1 MFIMTIRPLP
11 APASPQ
17 EASDVS
23 HPAEQAMHDNTSD
36 LSTLAYFL
44 GGSHQYPPGTTAPD
58 QDYAATWC
66 PRLMPV
72 QAPIMPWPSSGQQ
85 QCESPLDIVHEGEV
99 SYEFP
104 TPTPTSAHE
113 YTYHSNPHPN
123 IQTSRRGSNPR
134 ISTRPSN
141 STVPSPLT
149 NTSPQSFGKP
159 PKRSSST
166 ERRDSSSRS
175 AKRSRRCNTT
185 GTISSNKN
193 SSTGCDATTDP
204 SSSSQRKRRRFA
216 CPYKV
221 YEPHLSCFLEGR
233 RNQSGGCES
242 IYRLK
247 QHFKRVHKRTFRC
260 ERCWKHEET
269 LRGLDEHRAANACQP
284 KDLAATERF
293 MDEEHEALVD
303 APLGNR
309 SEEEYWWDMFTMLI
323 PGMAEADPGWMR
335 VRYSPYHQDART
347 TQNITAQL
355 LPNLGGIDTALAT
368 PAMLGES
375 TFSSGMPGETASM
388 KGVFDSNAE
397 STASFLGLGT
407 LATETPLFPSFPAA
421 SAATTA
427 LTSPARSLGHSPHLQ
442 WAQQAIGE
450 QSSPALPPHV
460 QGDFH
465 FADNDDAI
473 KQQQQQ
479 QQHSED
485 EMEAGRQAAYQRIQ
499 GLLVAALAG
508 EMPGRARALVA
519 QAVRELDGIQVG
531 NGG

>member
-1 MFIMTIRPLP
+1 MTIRPLQ

-23 HPAEQAMHDNTSD
+23 NPAEQAMHDNTSD

-44 GGSHQYPPGTTAPD
+44 GGSQQYPPGTSSSD
-58 QDYAATWC
+58 QHYAATWC
-66 PRLMPV
+66 PRLMPI
-72 QAPIMPWPSSGQQ
+72 QAPIMPWANSGQQ

-134 ISTRPSN
+134 NSNLPSA

-159 PKRSSST
+159 TKRSSST
-166 ERRDSSSRS
+166 ERKDSTSRNP
-175 AKRSRRCNTT
+175 KRPRRSNTT
-185 GTISSNKN
+185 GTIGNTKN
-193 SSTGCDATTDP
+193 SSTACDPTTDL

-233 RNQSGGCES
+233 RNQAGGCES

-303 APLGNR
+303 APLGTR

-323 PGMAEADPGWMR
+323 PGMAEADPAWMR
-335 VRYSPYHQDART
+335 ARYSPYHQDART

-355 LPNLGGIDTALAT
+355 LPNLGGIDSALAT

-375 TFSSGMPGETASM
+375 TFSSGMPGDTASM
-388 KGVFDSNAE
+388 KGVFDSNTE

-407 LATETPLFPSFPAA
+407 LATETPLFSSFPAP

-450 QSSPALPPHV
+450 HSSPALPPHV

-465 FADNDDAI
+465 FHDSDDAI
-473 KQQQQQ
+473 HQQ

-508 EMPGRARALVA
+508 EMSSRARALVA
-519 QAVRELDGIQVG
+519 QAARELDEIRLGSG
-531 NGG
+531 A

>member
-1 MFIMTIRPLP
+1 MYYLSNFAIQEQKQKQQKDTKRCPL
-11 APASPQ
+11 
-17 EASDVS
+17 E
-23 HPAEQAMHDNTSD
+23 
-36 LSTLAYFL
+36 
-44 GGSHQYPPGTTAPD
+44 
-58 QDYAATWC
+58 
-66 PRLMPV
+66 
-72 QAPIMPWPSSGQQ
+72 I
-85 QCESPLDIVHEGEV
+85 
-99 SYEFP
+99 
-104 TPTPTSAHE
+104 
-113 YTYHSNPHPN
+113 
-123 IQTSRRGSNPR
+123 
-134 ISTRPSN
+134 
-141 STVPSPLT
+141 
-149 NTSPQSFGKP
+149 
-159 PKRSSST
+159 
-166 ERRDSSSRS
+166 
-175 AKRSRRCNTT
+175 
-185 GTISSNKN
+185 
-193 SSTGCDATTDP
+193 
-204 SSSSQRKRRRFA
+204 
-216 CPYKV
+216 
-221 YEPHLSCFLEGR
+221 
-233 RNQSGGCES
+233 
-242 IYRLK
+242 
-247 QHFKRVHKRTFRC
+247 
-260 ERCWKHEET
+260 
-269 LRGLDEHRAANACQP
+269 
-284 KDLAATERF
+284 KD
-293 MDEEHEALVD
+293 
-303 APLGNR
+303 
-309 SEEEYWWDMFTMLI
+309 
-323 PGMAEADPGWMR
+323 
-335 VRYSPYHQDART
+335 HQDART

-397 STASFLGLGT
+397 PTASFLGLGT

-519 QAVRELDGIQVG
+519 QAVRELDGIRIG